1 MALWQCYGRYLRRLG
16 DIEVEE
22 ITEENDFVKA
32 FFSNGFEA
40 ENAGFTVGE
49 IFFFLMREHNNI
61 QHKLLKF
68 NLLRM

>member
-22 ITEENDFVKA
+22 ITEENDFVKV

-49 IFFFLMREHNNI
+49 IFFFLNTGT
-61 QHKLLKF
+61 
-68 NLLRM
+68 